1 MIFHFGSLPI
11 RITSCPF
18 MYIHS
23 STFLGKAI
31 VGRNSMYLFFS
42 TFRQSLFAR
51 NQSFSFSNSWFI
63 VLYNL
68 GISGDDKVTVV
79 SSAKLRTLIFV
90 ELLRSLT
97 YIKKRIGP
105 RIEPCGTPQVMFTSG
120 DLVSYHSMYCLR
132 SVK

>member
-1 MIFHFGSLPI
+1 
-11 RITSCPF
+11 

-23 STFLGKAI
+23 STFLGKVI
-31 VGRNSMYLFFS
+31 VGRNRMHLGFF
-42 TFRQSLFAR
+42 TFRRSLFAR

-90 ELLRSLT
+90 ELLMSLT
-97 YIKKRIGP
+97 YIRKRIFHMEHCFGVQLFNTGY
-105 RIEPCGTPQVMFTSG
+105 INW
-120 DLVSYHSMYCLR
+120 
-132 SVK
+132 K

>member
-1 MIFHFGSLPI
+1 MYNVYKMRKSEFRKISHI
-11 RITSCPF
+11 RGITS
-18 MYIHS
+18 
-23 STFLGKAI
+23 TAT
-31 VGRNSMYLFFS
+31 MYLFFS

-79 SSAKLRTLIFV
+79 VSSAKLRTLFFV
-90 ELLRSLT
+90 ELLMSLT

-105 RIEPCGTPQVMFTSG
+105 RIEPCGMPQVMFTSG